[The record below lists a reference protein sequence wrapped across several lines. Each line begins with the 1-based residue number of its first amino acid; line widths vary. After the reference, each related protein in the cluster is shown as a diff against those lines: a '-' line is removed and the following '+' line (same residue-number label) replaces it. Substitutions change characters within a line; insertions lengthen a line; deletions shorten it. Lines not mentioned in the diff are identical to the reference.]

1 MPHLRVEYSANLEDS
16 NITALCA
23 ALSDGLAASGIFPL
37 GGIRVRAYPAAHIAI
52 ADHHPENSFADM
64 VLRIGTGRSETEKKT
79 TGDALMAIAARHFAG
94 PLKGRHF
101 ALSLEIVEI
110 GAALSWKVN
119 TIHPRLHGEVKDQ
132 P

>member
-23 ALSDGLAASGIFPL
+23 ALSGGLAASGIFPV
-37 GGIRVRAYPAAHIAI
+37 GGIRVRAYPAAHSAI
-52 ADHHPENSFADM
+52 ADSDPENSFADM
-64 VLRIGTGRSETEKKT
+64 VLRMGAGRSETEKKT

-94 PLKGRHF
+94 PLKGQHF

-110 GAALSWKVN
+110 DPKLSWRAN
-119 TIHPRLHGEVKDQ
+119 TIHPRLQ
-132 P
+132 AQL